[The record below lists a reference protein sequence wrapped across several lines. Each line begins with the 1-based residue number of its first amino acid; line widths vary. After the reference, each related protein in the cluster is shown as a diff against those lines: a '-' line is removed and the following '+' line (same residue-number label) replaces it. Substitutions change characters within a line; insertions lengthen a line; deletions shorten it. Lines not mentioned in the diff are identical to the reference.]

1 VEPEERDLWDH
12 WEEIVERKEIVER
25 WLCWGE
31 EVVTRPSSGCVPPR
45 TSIFHL
51 PPLTQISMFNTNSVF
66 VHPLD
71 KEPCWQGVALTALP
85 TSFQTCTS
93 LDSGVVLEFESA
105 RSNIVDY
112 VMSYD

>member
-1 VEPEERDLWDH
+1 MGSLGGDSGEEGNSGEVVMLGR
-12 WEEIVERKEIVER
+12 
-25 WLCWGE
+25 E

-105 RSNIVDY
+105 RSNLVDY

>member
-1 VEPEERDLWDH
+1 VGSLRGDSGEEGNSGEVVMLGR
-12 WEEIVERKEIVER
+12 
-25 WLCWGE
+25 E
-31 EVVTRPSSGCVPPR
+31 EVVTRPSSGRVPPR

-71 KEPCWQGVALTALP
+71 KEPCWQGVALTALL
-85 TSFQTCTS
+85 TSFQTCTL

-105 RSNIVDY
+105 RSNLVDY
-112 VMSYD
+112 VMLYD

>member
-1 VEPEERDLWDH
+1 VGSLGGDSGEEGNSGEVVMLGR
-12 WEEIVERKEIVER
+12 
-25 WLCWGE
+25 E

-45 TSIFHL
+45 TSFRL
-51 PPLTQISMFNTNSVF
+51 FPLAPPLTQISTFNTNFVF
-66 VHPLD
+66 HPLD

-105 RSNIVDY
+105 RSNLVDY